1 MLPERHV
8 DKNIKNIQTDKFY
21 ILTFKN
27 TTLRKWYKTWK
38 SINSRDNIFE
48 TASYK

>member
-21 ILTFKN
+21 ILTFK
-27 TTLRKWYKTWK
+27 K
-38 SINSRDNIFE
+38 IQH
-48 TASYK
+48 